1 MVLTGVAYP
10 ELRLINM
17 NSVLDQAM
25 DDFILRYQESPSADE
40 LLQIEYDSS
49 WPSPCYRQ
57 HRSDGDLVGWAPVM
71 REIPGDFK
79 GIETA
84 LEMKIHPDV
93 VSFYGRY
100 WSDNLNAE
108 TKQGKLQLLQ
118 AWNEADFER
127 LQENLI
133 GHIMMKRRLKQADT
147 LFFALTDEE
156 DFILTIDN
164 SSGAVLL
171 EQIGLVAKETL
182 TPNLSSFFKQLQPSN
197 SKLE

>member
-1 MVLTGVAYP
+1 MK
-10 ELRLINM
+10 
-17 NSVLDQAM
+17 SVLDQAM
-25 DDFILRYQESPSADE
+25 DDFILRYQEAPSAVE
-40 LLQIEYDSS
+40 LLQIEYDQN
-49 WPSPCYRQ
+49 WPSPCYTQ
-57 HRSDGDLVGWAPVM
+57 HKTDGEPVGWAPVM

-133 GHIMMKRRLKQADT
+133 GHIMMKRRLKQVET

-182 TPNLSSFFKQLQPSN
+182 APNLSSFFEQLQPSN